1 MRKSILAISVLSFI
15 GITQAAYTI
24 KIPFEQAQG
33 GALPNGSI
41 NFTPRTPPLPVEN
54 WQPAEALYNNW
65 VNQGDI
71 YGCSNWTPATSTQ
84 PIGVIF
90 QQTANDC
97 KQDQTTTK
105 QDREQ
110 ETKTLAYRNVE
121 APVSMTKTITA
132 SSTITATGT
141 SNCSYSR
148 GIPGIP
154 DIFWKAG
161 AGSANGET
169 DYYGAVVNGYEIK
182 YDRGFYITTFTRYG
196 VTYTRGTTIKSTIS
210 SVFGPYNY
218 YEVCK

>member
-90 QQTANDC
+90 QQTADDC

-105 QDREQ
+105 QEREK
-110 ETKTLAYRNVE
+110 ETTTLAYRNLGQPTTE
-121 APVSMTKTITA
+121 TKSIVTY
-132 SSTITATGT
+132 SSRQATGT
-141 SNCSYSR
+141 
-148 GIPGIP
+148 
-154 DIFWKAG
+154 K
-161 AGSANGET
+161 ET
-169 DYYGAVVNGYEIK
+169 WV
-182 YDRGFYITTFTRYG
+182 TTTP
-196 VTYTRGTTIKSTIS
+196 T
-210 SVFGPYNY
+210 
-218 YEVCK
+218 